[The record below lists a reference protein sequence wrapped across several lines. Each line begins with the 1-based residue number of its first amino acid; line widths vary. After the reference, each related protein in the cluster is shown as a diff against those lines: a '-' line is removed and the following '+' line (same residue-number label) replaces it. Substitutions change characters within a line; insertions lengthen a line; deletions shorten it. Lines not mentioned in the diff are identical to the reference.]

1 VLQQCQLLKGVQS
14 SALLRIYLIMLMMT
28 VKYYK
33 QMCSL
38 SLSSRLVSSRLVSS
52 RVCIIII
59 NIIIAGVVFL
69 LRPSSSVETNTRRNS
84 NNMLGLACFL
94 GRERWEG
101 GCLPAAAPIAT
112 C

>member
-1 VLQQCQLLKGVQS
+1 
-14 SALLRIYLIMLMMT
+14 MLMMT

-38 SLSSRLVSSRLVSS
+38 SLSLVSS

-59 NIIIAGVVFL
+59 IIIIIIAGVVFL

-94 GRERWEG
+94 GGSDGREVA
-101 GCLPAAAPIAT
+101 CLQQLQLRHVSLIFDL
-112 C
+112 

>member
-1 VLQQCQLLKGVQS
+1 MPAAQGRSSPDLPDHADDDGKILQTNVF
-14 SALLRIYLIMLMMT
+14 
-28 VKYYK
+28 
-33 QMCSL
+33 SL
-38 SLSSRLVSSRLVSS
+38 SLSSRLVSS

-59 NIIIAGVVFL
+59 IIIAGVVFL
-69 LRPSSSVETNTRRNS
+69 LRPSSVETNTRRNS

-94 GRERWEG
+94 GRERREG

>member
-1 VLQQCQLLKGVQS
+1 MPAAQGRAELGSSPDLPDHADDDGKILQTNVF
-14 SALLRIYLIMLMMT
+14 
-28 VKYYK
+28 
-33 QMCSL
+33 SL
-38 SLSSRLVSSRLVSS
+38 SLSRLVSS

-59 NIIIAGVVFL
+59 IIIIAGVVFL

-84 NNMLGLACFL
+84 DNMLGLACFL
-94 GRERWEG
+94 VRERWEG

>member
-1 VLQQCQLLKGVQS
+1 MPAAQGRAELGSSPDLPDHADDDGKILQTNVF
-14 SALLRIYLIMLMMT
+14 
-28 VKYYK
+28 
-33 QMCSL
+33 SL
-38 SLSSRLVSSRLVSS
+38 SLSSRLVSS

>member
-1 VLQQCQLLKGVQS
+1 MPAAQGRAELGSSPDLPDHADDDGKILQTNVF
-14 SALLRIYLIMLMMT
+14 
-28 VKYYK
+28 
-33 QMCSL
+33 SL
-38 SLSSRLVSSRLVSS
+38 SLSSRLVSS

-94 GRERWEG
+94 GRERREG
-101 GCLPAAAPIAT
+101 VCLPAAAPIAT

>member
-1 VLQQCQLLKGVQS
+1 VLQQCQLLKAVQS
-14 SALLRIYLIMLMMT
+14 SALLRIHLIMLMMT

-38 SLSSRLVSSRLVSS
+38 SLSLVSS

-59 NIIIAGVVFL
+59 IIIIIIAGVVFL

-84 NNMLGLACFL
+84 NNMLGLAWFP
-94 GRERWEG
+94 GRERREG

>member
-1 VLQQCQLLKGVQS
+1 VLQQCQLLKGEQS

-38 SLSSRLVSSRLVSS
+38 SLSLSLSLSS

-59 NIIIAGVVFL
+59 IIIIIIAGVVFL
-69 LRPSSSVETNTRRNS
+69 LRPSSVETNTRRNS
-84 NNMLGLACFL
+84 NNMPGLAWLL
-94 GRERWEG
+94 GRERREG

>member
-1 VLQQCQLLKGVQS
+1 MPAAQGRAELGSSPDPPDPADDDGKILQTNVF
-14 SALLRIYLIMLMMT
+14 
-28 VKYYK
+28 
-33 QMCSL
+33 SL
-38 SLSSRLVSSRLVSS
+38 SLSSRLVSS

-59 NIIIAGVVFL
+59 IIIAGVVFL

-94 GRERWEG
+94 GRERREG